1 MMGLLEKVASRNSE
15 DKDSEVAH
23 VILERLGEGAT
34 AVITPTRVVF
44 ASITAFL
51 ILSASLFV
59 LVWVIPYDNVDVD
72 IVYMQAGSGH
82 VVLAELDNKGS
93 RTLEEVTLTMRF
105 LDSDGIEKG
114 RSDFAIGELP
124 AHTSIAGD
132 DLEMIVAGQSVWE
145 QYTIEVIL
153 NYQYYGGGDAS
164 ERWTHEVGDWTR
176 EVFVDEVP
184 FSLF

>member
-1 MMGLLEKVASRNSE
+1 MMGLLEDVATRNDE
-15 DKDSEVAH
+15 DQDSEAAH
-23 VILERLGEGAT
+23 DIFERLGDSAA

-72 IVYMQAGSGH
+72 VVYMQAVSGH
-82 VVLAELDNKGS
+82 VLLAELDNKGS
-93 RTLEEVTLTMRF
+93 RTLEDVTLTMRF
-105 LDSDGIEKG
+105 LDADGIEKG
-114 RSDFAIGELP
+114 RSDFAIDELP

-132 DLEMIVAGQSVWE
+132 DLELIVAGQSVWE
-145 QYTIEVIL
+145 KYTIEIIL

-176 EVFVDEVP
+176 EVFVDEAP
-184 FSLF
+184 FRIF

>member
-1 MMGLLEKVASRNSE
+1 MGLLEKVSAQAGE
-15 DKDSEVAH
+15 DHDSEAAH
-23 VILERLGEGAT
+23 DILEKIGTRAA

-59 LVWVIPYDNVDVD
+59 LIWVVPYDNVDVD
-72 IVYMQAGSGH
+72 VAYMQAGSGH

-93 RTLEEVTLTMRF
+93 RALEDITLTMRF
-105 LDSDGIEKG
+105 LDADGIEKG
-114 RSDFAIGELP
+114 RSDFAIGKLA

-132 DLEMIVAGQSVWE
+132 DLEMIVSGQSVWE
-145 QYTIEVIL
+145 QYTIEIIL
-153 NYQYYGGGDAS
+153 NYQYYDGDGS

-176 EVFVDEVP
+176 EVFVDEAP
-184 FSLF
+184 FRLF

>member
-1 MMGLLEKVASRNSE
+1 MMGLLEKVSAQAGE
-15 DKDSEVAH
+15 DHDSEAAH
-23 VILERLGEGAT
+23 DILEKIGTRAA

-59 LVWVIPYDNVDVD
+59 LIWVVPYDNVDVD
-72 IVYMQAGSGH
+72 VAYMQAGSGH

-93 RTLEEVTLTMRF
+93 RALEDITLTMRF
-105 LDSDGIEKG
+105 LDADGIEKG
-114 RSDFAIGELP
+114 RSDFAIGKLA

-132 DLEMIVAGQSVWE
+132 DLEMIVSGQSVWE
-145 QYTIEVIL
+145 QYTIEIIL
-153 NYQYYGGGDAS
+153 NYQYYDGDGS

-176 EVFVDEVP
+176 EVFVDEAP
-184 FSLF
+184 FRLF